1 MIFSNN
7 NFKETQGRESY
18 AEKLCLCDHTD
29 FTVDIFVAGVLFVF
43 GI

>member
-18 AEKLCLCDHTD
+18 AEKLCLCDYIG
-29 FTVDIFVAGVLFVF
+29 FAVGIFVAGILFVF